1 MYAGNIHYISKNKSN
16 KSRTFLLKYI
26 ALELKKSKNI
36 FINSNLQSNC
46 KINFVE
52 HFSCCEDGK
61 KANNYTYNIKI
72 SKRTSSDNIDD
83 ENSFSQ
89 ISTNPL
95 SLDASFDK
103 STLTN
108 RSIQVLKDYCYS
120 LKKNKAERKW
130 TYSFF
135 NKKIGIYMAKIMD
148 DSFFEAL
155 KKRVAIGLRSK
166 SSSTSSNS

>member
-1 MYAGNIHYISKNKSN
+1 MHAGNIHYISKNKSN

-26 ALELKKSKNI
+26 DIELKKSKNI
-36 FINSNLQSNC
+36 FINSNLQSNF

-52 HFSCCEDGK
+52 HFSCCED
-61 KANNYTYNIKI
+61 NSSTYNINI
-72 SKRTSSDNIDD
+72 FKRTSSDNIDD

-103 STLTN
+103 SNLTN

-120 LKKNKAERKW
+120 LKKKKAERKW
-130 TYSFF
+130 TYSSF

-148 DSFFEAL
+148 ENFFEAL
-155 KKRVAIGLRSK
+155 KKRVAIDLRSK
-166 SSSTSSNS
+166 SSSNS

>member
-1 MYAGNIHYISKNKSN
+1 MHAGNIHYISKNKSN

-26 ALELKKSKNI
+26 DIELKKSKNI
-36 FINSNLQSNC
+36 FINSNLQSKF

-52 HFSCCEDGK
+52 HFSCCED
-61 KANNYTYNIKI
+61 NNSTYNINI
-72 SKRTSSDNIDD
+72 FKRTSSDNIDD

-103 STLTN
+103 SNLTN

-120 LKKNKAERKW
+120 LKKKKAERKW
-130 TYSFF
+130 TYSSF

-148 DSFFEAL
+148 DNFFEAL

-166 SSSTSSNS
+166 SSSNS